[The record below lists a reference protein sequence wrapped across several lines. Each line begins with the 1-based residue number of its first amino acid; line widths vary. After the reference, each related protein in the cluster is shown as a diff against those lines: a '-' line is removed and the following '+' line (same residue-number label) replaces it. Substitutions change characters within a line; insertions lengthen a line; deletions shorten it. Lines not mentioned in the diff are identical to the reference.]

1 MVLSMLLDTWMHAY
15 TLVCSWRLQKTFI
28 CWCIRARMQW
38 LPVSGEQ
45 HANKLTL
52 SMSHQDR
59 VSTSTSSCDIL
70 TDVRVVSSE
79 MSGGKISENVFLSF
93 WKVVNYLC
101 RSAVSISK
109 STVAKWCCKI

>member
-79 MSGGKISENVFLSF
+79 MSGGKISRNLSYLSGNLLVTYVDRQVHRC
-93 WKVVNYLC
+93 KVML
-101 RSAVSISK
+101 
-109 STVAKWCCKI
+109 